1 MVAMSPDT
9 LPTTS
14 AEHPLLG
21 RVALVMGASRGIGA
35 ATARALA
42 RAGARVV
49 LASRDEC
56 ALQNV
61 AAGIRSAGGQAT
73 VLSADVRDEAQVKA
87 AVDETLGAHGRLDV
101 AFNNAGG
108 GNRPTPFAEL
118 TASDFDESLSVNLRG
133 TLLCMKYELAA
144 MKQAGRGCV
153 VNMSST
159 AGLTG
164 VRGLAPYAAAKHG
177 VIGATKSAALDY
189 AADGIRVNVVAPG
202 PILTERIEQLPE
214 QHRAPII
221 AAVPMRR
228 IGLADEVAAVVVWL
242 CSDAASF
249 MTGAV
254 VPIDGGRLA
263 GAA

>member
-1 MVAMSPDT
+1 MSLET

-14 AEHPLLG
+14 AGHPHPLLG

-35 ATARALA
+35 ATAHALA
-42 RAGARVV
+42 RAGASVV
-49 LASRDEC
+49 VASRDEG
-56 ALQNV
+56 ALRKV
-61 AAGIRSAGGQAT
+61 ADGIRSEGGQAT
-73 VLSADVRDEAQVKA
+73 VVPADVRDEAQVKA
-87 AVDETLGAHGRLDV
+87 AVDATLRVHGTLDV

-118 TASDFDESLSVNLRG
+118 TASDFDESLAVNLRG
-133 TLLCMKYELAA
+133 TFLCMKYELTP
-144 MKQAGRGCV
+144 MKKAGRGCI

-164 VRGLAPYAAAKHG
+164 VRGLGPYAAAKHG

-189 AADGIRVNVVAPG
+189 AAEGIRVNVVAPG
-202 PILTERIEQLPE
+202 PILTERIEQLPDL
-214 QHRAPII
+214 HRAPII

-249 MTGAV
+249 VTGAV